1 MNLGEARTRVRFFIN
16 EPTAAQWT
24 NTELND
30 LIKAANREVYADI
43 VARTIDYFHK
53 TVRVKYPAGSVSID
67 LAAATREDGGATVGN
82 WSRIIAVF
90 RLGSNDS
97 PSSSNL
103 PQVVP
108 VAEDML
114 TLYDTGL
121 TGPNEDPWTNIVSV
135 DNNYKICAN
144 ELFLYPFS
152 DEDQYLW
159 IHMVPRITDL
169 VDDTSNLLDGYLT
182 QHHDIIPMLAAI
194 DILMNVGEDSSDLKS
209 RFSRRFQTMI
219 DTIGLQQQ
227 SQAPTR
233 VTNAHGSR

>member
-24 NTELND
+24 D
-30 LIKAANREVYADI
+30 ADIDGLIIAANREVYADI

-53 TVRVKYPAGSVSID
+53 TVRVKYTPGAVFLD
-67 LAAATREDGGATVGN
+67 LAAATDLDAGGTVGN

-90 RLGSNDS
+90 TLQSDDDPSTSNV
-97 PSSSNL
+97 

-108 VAEDML
+108 VAEDL
-114 TLYDTGL
+114 LSLYDSGRV
-121 TGPNEDPWTNIVSV
+121 GPNEDPW
-135 DNNYKICAN
+135 NNVITSGGSYKVCAN
-144 ELFLYPFS
+144 NLFLYPFNS
-152 DEDQYLW
+152 EDQYLW
-159 IHMVPRITDL
+159 IHLVPRVTDVVVG
-169 VDDTSNLLDGYLT
+169 VDAGNLLDGYLT

-194 DILMNVGEDSSDLKS
+194 DILVNVGEDSTDLKS

-227 SQAPTR
+227 SQSPTR
-233 VTNAHGSR
+233 VTSAH